1 MSDEEKVVGWE
12 WLPCRAT
19 VLWEDQQYAWDNGR
33 KSASHFQKIGLN
45 AIEAAATGQ
54 MSKFPWYRKGSN
66 TC

>member
-1 MSDEEKVVGWE
+1 
-12 WLPCRAT
+12 